1 MTKTD
6 KVSKKAARK
15 QMEKKL
21 EATLGSLESQYLA
34 IKILKTCEARR

>member
-21 EATLGSLESQYLA
+21 EATLGSLESNIWQ
-34 IKILKTCEARR
+34 